1 MQKNITKNYSRDLSK
16 KKKTQ
21 LYTHLHIQSPLQV
34 VVGRQSGRQLT
45 QDATN
50 LCAVLQIELR

>member
-1 MQKNITKNYSRDLSK
+1 MQKNITKNYSRDLS
-16 KKKTQ
+16 KKTQ

-34 VVGRQSGRQLT
+34 VVGRQSGRKLT